1 MRKKI
6 LITAVVLSLAL
17 LLGSY
22 HTQTSAYVS
31 GFTHS
36 VFVEEFGYPG

>member
-1 MRKKI
+1 MSKKVLVI
-6 LITAVVLSLAL
+6 AMLLSLAL

-22 HTQTSAYVS
+22 HARTSAYSS

-36 VFVEEFGYPG
+36 VFVEEFGFPS